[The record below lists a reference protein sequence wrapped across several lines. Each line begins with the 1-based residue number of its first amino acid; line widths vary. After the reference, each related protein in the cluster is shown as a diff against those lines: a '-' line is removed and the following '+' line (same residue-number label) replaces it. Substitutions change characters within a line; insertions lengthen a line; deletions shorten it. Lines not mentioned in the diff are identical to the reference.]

1 MREELAIAFGTKEDP
16 VRVNCDVS
24 NQYRFLYVKVD
35 YAQQQLIDE
44 LEMQEGDRLLQ
55 DFNIDRGTNLSHG
68 EVRLRFPSTSRSLA
82 GCYVTLTI
90 KTGPFRHRRGRATL
104 DLYATEVQV
113 IRRPWWTWC
122 L

>member
-1 MREELAIAFGTKEDP
+1 MAITLGTKENP
-16 VRVNCDVS
+16 VRINCDIWS
-24 NQYRFLYVKVD
+24 QYRFLYVKVD
-35 YAQQQLIDE
+35 HAQQQLIDE
-44 LEMQEGDRLLQ
+44 LEMQEGERLLQ
-55 DFNIDRGTNLSHG
+55 DFKIDRGTNLIHN
-68 EVRLRFPSTSRSLA
+68 EVKLRFPSTTRSLA

-104 DLYATEVQV
+104 DLYATEAQV